1 MSPTR
6 PPPELEVA
14 SLHDEL
20 VLEASITLREALA
33 RLEARRQTTP
43 AGKNVVGYDTCA
55 LVSTALELLQRA
67 EDIDHEAHR

>member
-20 VLEASITLREALA
+20 VLEAGITLREALS
-33 RLEARRQTTP
+33 RLEARRQITA
-43 AGKNVVGYDTCA
+43 AGKDMTGYDTCA
-55 LVSTALELLQRA
+55 LVATALELLQRA
-67 EDIDHEAHR
+67 EDVDHKARR